1 MPRPRCSMAVGMTT
15 SHEGRSKL
23 RRSFRGAPNLDK
35 QSLLN
40 ELKIDREAPDEP
52 RLRPL
57 RWFVAIALLAGAA
70 FVFWHFRPLQ
80 QVQAL
85 TVDTTVAQAPR
96 QQILASSESV
106 LDATGY
112 VIARRMAT
120 VSSKV
125 TGKVME
131 VLVEEGMRVEEGQVL
146 ATLDDSVNR
155 AQLDM
160 EEAQVASAQAAVE
173 ELEVQIRQAELNLG
187 RTRDLAAS
195 RLASQAELDRDEL
208 NLQALRARLE
218 KTERDIEV
226 AERALQI
233 QRQLLEDMQIRAPF
247 SGVVIAKAAQPGE
260 MISPVAAGGGFTA
273 TGICTIVDMESLE
286 VEVDVN
292 EAYINRVFSG
302 QEATITLNAWP
313 DDPYAAEVIAIIPAA
328 NRNQATVRVRIGFI
342 NRDERVMPE
351 MGVRVAFME
360 DAGAAALPAT
370 QGETLPAGVLVP
382 DSAIVREG
390 GVTHVWVVTDGR
402 ISRRPVEL
410 GQTNG
415 ANALVFSG
423 LDAGER
429 VVSRFD
435 PDLRERLREGL
446 TVTEDRLE

>member
-1 MPRPRCSMAVGMTT
+1 M
-15 SHEGRSKL
+15 
-23 RRSFRGAPNLDK
+23 DK
-35 QSLLN
+35 KSLLN
-40 ELKIDREAPDEP
+40 ELKIDREKPDESGF
-52 RLRPL
+52 RPL
-57 RWFVAIALLAGAA
+57 RWFVPIALLAGAA

-96 QQILASSESV
+96 QLPASTESV

-146 ATLDDSVNR
+146 ARLDDSVNR

-160 EEAQVASAQAAVE
+160 EAAQVASARASVE
-173 ELEVQIRQAELNLG
+173 ELGIQIRQAELNLG

-208 NLQALRARLE
+208 NLEALRARLE

-226 AERALQI
+226 ADRALRI
-233 QRQLLEDMQIRAPF
+233 QRQLLDDMQIRAPF

-292 EAYINRVFSG
+292 EAYINRVYPG
-302 QEATITLNAWP
+302 QNATILLNAWP
-313 DDPYAAEVIAIIPAA
+313 DDPYEAEVIAIIPAA

-342 NRDERVMPE
+342 DRDERVMPE

-360 DAGAAALPAT
+360 DAGAAVPPET
-370 QGETLPAGVLVP
+370 QSEAPPAGVLVP

-390 GVTHVWVVTDGR
+390 GLTHVWVVTDGR
-402 ISRRPVEL
+402 INRREVEL
-410 GQTNG
+410 GRSSG
-415 ANALVFSG
+415 ANAVVFSG
-423 LDAGER
+423 LNAGER
-429 VVSRFD
+429 VVSRLD
-435 PDLRERLREGL
+435 PGLREQLREGL
-446 TVTEDRLE
+446 AVNEENWE

>member
-1 MPRPRCSMAVGMTT
+1 M
-15 SHEGRSKL
+15 
-23 RRSFRGAPNLDK
+23 DK

-40 ELKIDREAPDEP
+40 ELKIDRDAPDKSGF
-52 RLRPL
+52 RPL

-80 QVQAL
+80 QAQAL
-85 TVDTTVAQAPR
+85 TVDTSVAQAP
-96 QQILASSESV
+96 QQQLLAGAESV

-131 VLVEEGMRVEEGQVL
+131 VLVEEGMRVEEGQIL
-146 ATLDDSVNR
+146 ATLDDSINR
-155 AQLDM
+155 AQLEL
-160 EEAQVASAQAAVE
+160 EEAQVDSARASVE
-173 ELEVQIRQAELNLG
+173 ELQVQIRQAELNLG
-187 RTRDLAAS
+187 RTRDLAAN

-208 NLQALRARLE
+208 ALQALRARLE

-226 AERALQI
+226 AESALRI
-233 QRQLLEDMQIRAPF
+233 QRQLLEDMRIRAPF

-260 MISPVAAGGGFTA
+260 MISPITAGGGFIA
-273 TGICTIVDMESLE
+273 TGICTIVDMDSLE

-292 EAYINRVFSG
+292 EAYINRVYSG

-328 NRNQATVRVRIGFI
+328 NRNQATVRVRIGFM

-360 DAGAAALPAT
+360 DAGAAVLPET
-370 QGETLPAGVLVP
+370 QSETPPAGVLVP

-390 GVTHVWVVTDGR
+390 GLTHVWVVSDGR
-402 ISRRPVEL
+402 VSRRRIEL
-410 GQTNG
+410 GQSAG
-415 ANALVFSG
+415 VQALVVSG
-423 LDAGER
+423 LEAGER
-429 VVSRFD
+429 VVSTRD
-435 PDLRERLREGL
+435 LELRERLEDGL
-446 TVTEDRLE
+446 TVQIAASGAGGRIN

>member
-1 MPRPRCSMAVGMTT
+1 M
-15 SHEGRSKL
+15 
-23 RRSFRGAPNLDK
+23 DK

-40 ELKIDREAPDEP
+40 ELKIDREKPDESGF
-52 RLRPL
+52 RPL
-57 RWFVAIALLAGAA
+57 RWFIPIALLAGAA

-85 TVDTTVAQAPR
+85 TVDTTVAQAP
-96 QQILASSESV
+96 QQLLASTESV

-146 ATLDDSVNR
+146 ARLDDSVNR

-160 EEAQVASAQAAVE
+160 EEAQVASARASVE
-173 ELEVQIRQAELNLG
+173 ELRVQIRQAELNLG
-187 RTRDLAAS
+187 RTRDLAAT

-208 NLQALRARLE
+208 NLEALRARLE

-292 EAYINRVFSG
+292 EAYINRVYPG
-302 QEATITLNAWP
+302 QNATILLNAWP
-313 DDPYAAEVIAIIPAA
+313 DDPYEAEVIAIIPAA

-360 DAGAAALPAT
+360 DAGTAVLPET
-370 QGETLPAGVLVP
+370 QSEEPPAGVLVP
-382 DSAIVREG
+382 DSAIMREG
-390 GVTHVWVVTDGR
+390 SLAHVWVVTDGR
-402 ISRRPVEL
+402 INRREVEL

-415 ANALVFSG
+415 ANSLVYSG

-429 VVSRFD
+429 VVSRLD
-435 PDLRERLREGL
+435 PDLREQLREGL
-446 TVTEDRLE
+446 TVVETQVE